1 MKIAIASDHAGYDL
15 KTQILEHLKT
25 RGLANVKDLGPDNKN
40 NSVDYPDY
48 AKRVCEEVVSD
59 EDCLGILV
67 CGTGIGMSITAN
79 KIKGI
84 RAAHASDPYSSKMAR
99 RHNDANVLCLGSRVL
114 GAGLA
119 FEIIDSWLD
128 AEYEEGRHQT
138 RLDKIEAL
146 EVK

>member
-1 MKIAIASDHAGYDL
+1 
-15 KTQILEHLKT
+15 
-25 RGLANVKDLGPDNKN
+25 
-40 NSVDYPDY
+40 
-48 AKRVCEEVVSD
+48 
-59 EDCLGILV
+59 GILV

>member
-25 RGLANVKDLGPDNKN
+25 RGLADVKDLGPDNKN

-67 CGTGIGMSITAN
+67 
-79 KIKGI
+79 
-84 RAAHASDPYSSKMAR
+84 
-99 RHNDANVLCLGSRVL
+99 
-114 GAGLA
+114 
-119 FEIIDSWLD
+119 
-128 AEYEEGRHQT
+128 
-138 RLDKIEAL
+138 
-146 EVK
+146 